1 MAWNLKKLKK
11 FRRQDKLGGSE
22 KRLAKERA
30 EKLRKK
36 KLKEENLIGRRIDP
50 VSLKEE
56 ESIENQQQKR
66 NLNGQLILEQ
76 DD

>member
-1 MAWNLKKLKK
+1 MAWNLNKLKK

-50 VSLKEE
+50 VSLKEVE
-56 ESIENQQQKR
+56 
-66 NLNGQLILEQ
+66 
-76 DD
+76 